1 MITVH
6 GASAGAALVPV
17 RKDTLAGRVALILK
31 RFILVE
37 SLVEGDQMPPE
48 RTLAATLDVS
58 PRVVREALG
67 MLVGE
72 GLIVKRHGRGAFV
85 RALDRERLA
94 AEVLAPA
101 GQPYAPADLH
111 TARCALEI
119 GAILLAARHADDA
132 DLQALQALMAS
143 MKERL
148 AHGDPLVPDDLRFHE
163 VLLRA
168 THNPILI
175 QLEYLIAE
183 SIRLAVYEE
192 PALLRRSVRDESHVI
207 SAHQAIVDALAA
219 HSGEEAVRAMRAH
232 LKNLLK

>member
-1 MITVH
+1 MTTVH
-6 GASAGAALVPV
+6 DNSPGPALAPV
-17 RKDTLAGRVALILK
+17 TKDTLAGRVALILK
-31 RFILVE
+31 RFILAE
-37 SLVEGDQMPPE
+37 NLVEGDQMPPE

-94 AEVLAPA
+94 AAVLAPA

-111 TARCALEI
+111 AARCALEI
-119 GAILLAARHADDA
+119 GAMILAARHADAQDTR
-132 DLQALQALMAS
+132 ALQALMVS
-143 MKERL
+143 MRERL
-148 AHGDPLVPDDLRFHE
+148 GRGDPLAPDDLRFHE
-163 VLLRA
+163 LLLRA
-168 THNPILI
+168 THNPILM

-219 HSGEEAVRAMRAH
+219 HDQEAAVRAMRAH
-232 LKNLLK
+232 LNKLLK